1 MLPRELTAPSGPYT
15 RPMTDRWATFDCYGT
30 LVDWMT
36 GIRTSLAR
44 LWPDADTDALLTLY
58 HQLEPAVQAGR
69 GMPYREVMAETL
81 AGVAVLARL
90 DIPPGEEGVLG
101 SSLPAW
107 PVFAEVPAALTELRR
122 RGWRLAILSNT
133 DADLLDASLKAIGV
147 PVDLRIVASDIGSYK
162 PALRHW
168 GAFFDQT
175 GGDRERHAHVAASL
189 FHDIEP
195 GARMGLRCVWVNRQ
209 GERSDLPR
217 AAELTDLT
225 SLPDTLEALV
235 PARA

>member
-1 MLPRELTAPSGPYT
+1 
-15 RPMTDRWATFDCYGT
+15 MTDRWATFDCYGT

-44 LWPDADTDALLTLY
+44 LWPEADAEALLTLY

-69 GMPYREVMAETL
+69 GMAYREVMAETL

-90 DIPPGEEGVLG
+90 DIPPGEEGALG

-133 DADLLDASLKAIGV
+133 DANLLDASLQAIGV
-147 PVDLRIVASDIGSYK
+147 PVDLRIVASEIGSYK
-162 PALRHW
+162 PAVRHW
-168 GAFFDQT
+168 QAFFDQT
-175 GGDRERHAHVAASL
+175 GADRERHAHVAASL

-195 GARMGLRCVWVNRQ
+195 GARLGLRCVWINRQ
-209 GERSDLPR
+209 GESSNVPR
-217 AAELTDLT
+217 AAELADLA

>member
-1 MLPRELTAPSGPYT
+1 
-15 RPMTDRWATFDCYGT
+15 MTDRWATFDCYGT

-44 LWPDADTDALLTLY
+44 LWPEADAEALLTLY

-69 GMPYREVMAETL
+69 GMAYREVMAETL

-90 DIPPGEEGVLG
+90 DIPPGEEGALG

-133 DADLLDASLKAIGV
+133 DANLLDASLQAIGV
-147 PVDLRIVASDIGSYK
+147 PVDLRIVASEIGSYK
-162 PALRHW
+162 PAVRHW
-168 GAFFDQT
+168 QAFFDQT
-175 GGDRERHAHVAASL
+175 GAHRDRHAHLAASL

-195 GARMGLRCVWVNRQ
+195 GARLGLRCVWINRQ
-209 GERSDLPR
+209 AESSNVPR
-217 AAELTDLT
+217 AAELADLA

>member
-1 MLPRELTAPSGPYT
+1 
-15 RPMTDRWATFDCYGT
+15 MTDRWATFDCYGT

-36 GIRTSLAR
+36 GIRTAFAR
-44 LWPDADTDALLTLY
+44 LWPDADADALLTLY

-69 GMPYREVMAETL
+69 GMSYRDVMAETL

-90 DIPPGEEGVLG
+90 DIPPGAEGILG
-101 SSLPAW
+101 ESLPAW

-133 DADLLDASLKAIGV
+133 DADLLGASLQAIGV
-147 PVDLRIVASDIGSYK
+147 PVDLRIVASHIGSYK
-162 PALRHW
+162 PAVRHW
-168 GAFFDQT
+168 QAFFDQT
-175 GGDRERHAHVAASL
+175 GADRERHAHVAASL

-195 GARMGLRCVWVNRQ
+195 GARLGLRCVWVNRQ
-209 GERSDLPR
+209 AESSDLPR
-217 AAELTDLT
+217 AAELTDLA

-235 PARA
+235 PTPA